1 MTITHKNKSR
11 LLPAILILVVV
22 ALLAVVFTPR
32 LINQSKVVQTL
43 QTNAKDKEVAE
54 LLATMS
60 ENPNKDSQEY
70 KEARQKF
77 CPLTARPVEE
87 REKAISNIRE
97 FLGMPDIPVEFLCS
111 RFAGK
116 PDDSGTD
123 YNNPASEYYE
133 AALFSF
139 EIDPKT
145 NYIIGVGEAERRWGT
160 KTDGS
165 RWFENMP
172 KYDYTTRY
180 NTPAEAT
187 KVAEKFLIDHKG
199 ILGVDISK
207 MTYTFE
213 GTKPGNFFMNW
224 KDTENPYKKEV
235 EVCGNLGEGSVDAT
249 YEGAYQRADG
259 TWCVKRQSS
268 HDPQVDIT
276 ITTGGQIIVY
286 RNNIL
291 GLPKL

>member
-1 MTITHKNKSR
+1 MKMTNKNISR
-11 LLPAILILVVV
+11 FLPVILIFAIV
-22 ALLAVVFTPR
+22 AILAVVLAPR
-32 LINQSKVVQTL
+32 LVSQSKVVQSF
-43 QTNAKDKEVAE
+43 QNSAKDKQIAE

-60 ENPNKDSQEY
+60 KNPNKESQEY
-70 KEARQKF
+70 KELRQKF
-77 CPLTARPVEE
+77 CLLTARPVKD
-87 REKAISNIRE
+87 REKPVANIKE
-97 FLGMPDIPVEFLCS
+97 FLHGIYPTSSKDFSVEFLCS

-116 PDDSGTD
+116 SDDSGSD
-123 YNNPASEYYE
+123 YNNPAMEQYE
-133 AALFSF
+133 AANFSF
-139 EIDPKT
+139 DIDPKT
-145 NYIIGVGEAERRWGT
+145 NYIIGVGEAERTQR
-160 KTDGS
+160 TDPS
-165 RWFENMP
+165 PE
-172 KYDYTTRY
+172 YDYTPRY
-180 NTPAEAT
+180 SKPEELRQI
-187 KVAEKFLIDHKG
+187 AEKFLTDHQG
-199 ILGVDISK
+199 IFGVDISK

-224 KDTENPYKKEV
+224 KDTKHPYTKEV

-291 GLPKL
+291 DLPKL